1 MTLLRSLLP
10 PIELHNKVAAELAT
24 AGILLERAASED
36 RAAVPAES
44 ATARRRRTL
53 LGMAGSTG
61 SGRGR
66 SSTTTST
73 TSRSGETFI
82 IVARDTI
89 HGSGL
94 AVVNQFVQYH
104 YPKMAEKVANSL
116 ATLASASDKGE
127 LGTAL
132 HEVMNKTP
140 LASYLLIREVE
151 RIRVIGII
159 INLPDPV
166 PYEESVL

>member
-1 MTLLRSLLP
+1 M
-10 PIELHNKVAAELAT
+10 
-24 AGILLERAASED
+24 
-36 RAAVPAES
+36 
-44 ATARRRRTL
+44 
-53 LGMAGSTG
+53 
-61 SGRGR
+61 
-66 SSTTTST
+66 
-73 TSRSGETFI
+73 
-82 IVARDTI
+82 
-89 HGSGL
+89 
-94 AVVNQFVQYH
+94 QYH

-116 ATLASASDKGE
+116 ATLANASDKGE